1 MLIIKKMDIN
11 KLSENHF
18 IFSSESVKEG
28 LPDKIYDSI
37 SDCILVSCLTPV
49 QIQTYHVN
57 M

>member
-1 MLIIKKMDIN
+1 MDIG

-18 IFSSESVKEG
+18 YFSSESVKG
-28 LPDKIYDSI
+28 DLPDKIYDSI
-37 SDCILVSCLTPV
+37 SDCILDSCLTPV